1 MRAAAAVAERLRETL
16 VDELEVTLF
25 ASLALTCR
33 GHGVD
38 RAILA
43 GLAGHDPET
52 VDPALVLAIG
62 DDPFVVV
69 GEALL
74 PRTRWKLVLEPKPRP
89 AGHPN
94 AIRFVARSPGGAVA
108 LDTCFRSVGG
118 GFVTEDGVPEPDR
131 PVPAVDYASAAELLR
146 ATSEHGLIAGVAAA
160 NEAVWRT
167 PAETERGLTRIV
179 TVMDESIER
188 GLATDGVLPGGLQ
201 VRRRAAALRR
211 DLGDGPTHAS
221 VFEWLAVW
229 AMAVNEENAAGG
241 RIVTAPTNG
250 AAGVFPAVLRYARLV
265 EQADD
270 EAVRRML
277 LTAGAIGALL
287 KRNASISGAEVGCQ
301 GEVGSAA
308 AMAAAALAEMLGG
321 TPEQTANAA
330 EIALEHHL
338 GMTCDPIGGLVQVPC
353 IERNAMGATK
363 AVAAARLALRGD
375 GQHVVS
381 LDQAIDAMRRTGRDM
396 RDEYKET
403 ARGGLAV
410 SVPAC

>member
-1 MRAAAAVAERLRETL
+1 MRAAATVAERLRETSL
-16 VDELEVTLF
+16 GELEVTLF

-52 VDPALVLAIG
+52 VDP
-62 DDPFVVV
+62 
-69 GEALL
+69 
-74 PRTRWKLVLEPKPRP
+74 RLVLEIDPEPVVLVGETHLPRARWNLVLQPKPL
-89 AGHPN
+89 ADGHPN
-94 AIRFVARSPGGAVA
+94 AIRFVARRPDGSVA
-108 LDTCFRSVGG
+108 LDTIFRSVGG
-118 GFVTEDGVPEPDR
+118 GFVTEDDAPEPAR
-131 PVPAVDYASAAELLR
+131 PEPTVNYASAAELLR
-146 ATSEHGLIAGVAAA
+146 AADEHGSIADVAAA
-160 NEAVWRT
+160 NEAAWRD
-167 PAETERGLTRIV
+167 PAETDRGIGRIV
-179 TVMDESIER
+179 AVMDESIER
-188 GLATDGVLPGGLQ
+188 GLVTDGVLPGGLQ

-250 AAGVFPAVLRYARLV
+250 AAGVFPAVLRYARTV
-265 EQADD
+265 EGADD
-270 EAVRRML
+270 AAARRML

-375 GQHVVS
+375 GQHIVS
-381 LDQAIDAMRRTGRDM
+381 LDQVIDAMRRTGRDM